1 MRLLTPPHLVVV
13 AGVHSAEIHELARRQ
28 ARTWR
33 DPWVA
38 LAALEHEKRGEA
50 RRLQLRRL
58 GTPVIA
64 TAEDALEEAVFAEYE
79 RLRRRR
85 RV

>member
-1 MRLLTPPHLVVV
+1 VQLLSPPHLVVV
-13 AGVHSAEIHELARRQ
+13 AGVHSSEIHELASRE
-28 ARTWR
+28 AYGWR

-38 LAALEHEKRGEA
+38 LAALEHERRAEL

-64 TAEDALEEAVFAEYE
+64 ASEEALEETVFAEYE